1 MGDGFNL
8 SIETSKSFELNSS
21 MVKLTDKAREYMQKV
36 SNGGYITLGVKGGG
50 CSGFQYIWGLSK
62 EATDET
68 IQWSKPIDD
77 ILLLD
82 PMAEMYVLGS
92 EIDYVEELG
101 ASFLKLVNPTATSHC
116 GCGESFGV

>member
-1 MGDGFNL
+1 MATRDTVCL
-8 SIETSKSFELNSS
+8 
-21 MVKLTDKAREYMQKV
+21 
-36 SNGGYITLGVKGGG
+36 YILYV
-50 CSGFQYIWGLSK
+50 WGLSEK
-62 EATDET
+62 ATHER
-68 IQWSKPIDD
+68 IQWSDPIEN

-82 PMAEMYVLGS
+82 PMAEMYVTGS